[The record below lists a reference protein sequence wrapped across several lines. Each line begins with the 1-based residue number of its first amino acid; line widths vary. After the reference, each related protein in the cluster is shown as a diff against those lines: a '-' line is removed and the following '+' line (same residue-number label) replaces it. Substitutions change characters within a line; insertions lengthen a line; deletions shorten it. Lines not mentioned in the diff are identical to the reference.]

1 MKKLLAKFIILA
13 LFSIAVQGHGLAVHV
28 AQYDRIIEYYEEND
42 PDNTYLTIMQT
53 YPEYFKY
60 GSILPDMQYVST
72 QKKAL
77 EDLYQGLAD
86 YYPPL
91 VLRYDLS
98 LTDVP
103 ESGPGSTNGSYSFGI
118 NTHDFRYAFQF
129 AQYLLDQANL
139 LDPPGL
145 DYGYENTA
153 SCITR
158 GQKIALASGYFA
170 HLSQDVIAHN
180 YWVPQL
186 TAQSGL
192 AELNMI
198 IDDDGLGHIPGI
210 QSHYAVEA
218 NHDYQLGMSACQN
231 VADVVSNLD
240 EGVWVRIGQLEPSV
254 PLVVYA
260 DGDALSV
267 IGTPNPALVFFHEV
281 LQQWI
286 DTNPY
291 NLPDDYRTGDL
302 ISITGFFN
310 ECDIWRFGNRYY
322 PEIFGYGSFGNS
334 FSTWMANHIGFEST
348 GLSILD
354 QFGVVD
360 GANFIVQLFQW
371 IKNRD
376 NSWDTVWEMQFNSV
390 YSKSRDGSAGAFQAV
405 LGMMRYNISDADQ
418 LVADNPDKIDITE
431 YNRLKNNAVFTNPN
445 YFDGFDY
452 FEGVEAQYFDKI
464 GPADKIYETW
474 APDYRNS
481 YVFGVMNALNG
492 YSPNHELTSSLGVYD
507 AYFSVDGVRYNNKNF
522 PPGHEH
528 NFEAVVEVFSLGE
541 MSDGMP
547 ISAKLVLDHIDGDDL
562 IFKSAS
568 TTIQQSPFDYN
579 NEERTTISIPF
590 HGTEIASLPNSELYQ
605 GIHIALYAGS
615 STIPFFT
622 TDWDSYS
629 LLDIVVGNNR
639 YNQYSSYGSSP
650 FSYPIHSM
658 NIKYS
663 SFFST
668 VELEENVIN
677 VNGEPLLSG
686 VSNSY
691 LLQSVVDANIEQATI
706 EYDNNTSIQH
716 RYWNLDE
723 SAHFTGLSNVVGHTI
738 SPHQKAMYEEIKQI
752 EIFHSPDV
760 QFHDPWYI
768 SNPEAAPENWIQPD
782 EFRPLSEMTATG
794 DYEVFLNQNDAFH
807 PEIPIYSLKAP
818 QVYADQNGIYE
829 CTGWSG
835 EGIKFDASGATST
848 TNIETDVV
856 FLTSGA
862 QVWPTYTQVNTSP
875 GYTLI
880 LGLDEVLTIPPGA
893 EIECAS
899 GFIIDAYFGDI
910 DIQGEPNNPVRL
922 YSQTTWGGID
932 SWVGGTLDQS
942 IVLENVIIENAVH
955 PIYNSSVYLENQ
967 HATIK
972 NCKFINS
979 GGIRAVSTQT
989 MDIRNNIFQNINPN
1003 SDNQGILIVSI
1014 SNDNDPYD
1022 IDIVNNTFINF
1033 KRSVEVTPTN
1043 IGNYYNMENNI
1054 FYYSDA
1060 LNNVNSIAFVHSFQR
1075 SGTENVNYNLVY
1087 GFDED
1092 GFDFTIYKIIDLV
1105 YGSPNF
1111 LDEAS
1116 NNFHLTSGSN
1126 AIDKGDPAL
1135 PFDSDDTR
1143 KDIGAYYYPQLSG
1156 VLSEDIVIE
1165 GEASIGGDFTL
1176 SAGHTMT
1183 VMPGTEILVAEDV
1196 DITIQGT
1203 LNAMGTASEPIA
1215 FMPNQPTSDKRYW
1228 GGISVNSGEVNIK
1241 HAEIQNAYN
1250 SLYLTSA
1257 SATMS
1262 DLNLHHNYYGIR
1274 IVNSSI
1280 SSIKNSSFSDNYMY
1294 ALYVS
1299 GVSPQLD
1306 IASNSFTNNR
1316 YGLYLRDYSGKIS
1329 GNSITGTYYDGIR
1342 FAGQSSANMTVAR
1355 IPGQTPYAVNNHIA
1369 NTSYGS
1375 GITVYYGA
1383 FPTLGAYNDFGNK
1396 VYGGFNHFYANTG
1409 KNSAVNF
1416 NTGSLDAR
1424 LNWWTPGSYNQ
1435 SKFDW
1440 NPSVEDYVPGGGGG
1454 SKVGKVSDLSLA
1466 LDYIYEGDYLFVD
1479 SSYVEAIE
1487 YYGLAIN
1494 EEPDDSLA
1502 VRALIGMT
1510 GCYNALGDNDGMILH
1525 LNDIVNTYSGL
1536 LVSVSAHDYLVNMQ
1550 VRGHE
1555 YLEALETNLDVIEE
1569 YSDMDEV
1576 DEAIAD
1582 SWFDRMVIY
1591 QLLALENDGLGKSV
1605 PAAEQRSLARKT
1617 ADFVLSEYTYS
1628 TAANLIRV
1636 LNGEDEI
1643 EVEKTVKPI
1652 TFALHNV
1659 YPNPFNPSVTIPYD
1673 LASTSDFSIVIYDV
1687 LGREVWSH
1695 KQIGQMAG
1703 NYSLVWNGMNQ
1714 AGQLASSGLYLIRFT
1729 SPEYTGTQK
1738 ALLLR

>member
-1 MKKLLAKFIILA
+1 MTLPENEIVSKRTFSSRTYHLEDGTYRTDCYSRPIFYKNNDNQFIDIPKDNEELLTIAMNQGSSFIGAGGSYERQVRTTGDTFIRGFNEYVGYHETETNLDEEEYSDVGVGA
-13 LFSIAVQGHGLAVHV
+13 ENTGAGNL
-28 AQYDRIIEYYEEND
+28 QYDDGEPYTDANGNGRWDAEITQVIYRAFHSFNEND
-42 PDNTYLTIMQT
+42 FPVVSSS
-53 YPEYFKY
+53 
-60 GSILPDMQYVST
+60 GSVELLHT
-72 QKKAL
+72 
-77 EDLYQGLAD
+77 
-86 YYPPL
+86 
-91 VLRYDLS
+91 S
-98 LTDVP
+98 L
-103 ESGPGSTNGSYSFGI
+103 F
-118 NTHDFRYAFQF
+118 
-129 AQYLLDQANL
+129 
-139 LDPPGL
+139 LDPDRVYRPNGVGNFG
-145 DYGYENTA
+145 DVSVRYGEHP
-153 SCITR
+153 ITETPSSTSWD
-158 GQKIALASGYFA
+158 QLASG
-170 HLSQDVIAHN
+170 D
-180 YWVPQL
+180 
-186 TAQSGL
+186 
-192 AELNMI
+192 MI
-198 IDDDGLGHIPGI
+198 GF
-210 QSHYAVEA
+210 S
-218 NHDYQLGMSACQN
+218 
-231 VADVVSNLD
+231 
-240 EGVWVRIGQLEPSV
+240 
-254 PLVVYA
+254 
-260 DGDALSV
+260 SV
-267 IGTPNPALVFFHEV
+267 IN
-281 LQQWI
+281 
-286 DTNPY
+286 Y
-291 NLPDDYRTGDL
+291 PDDYAFT
-302 ISITGFFN
+302 ITKY
-310 ECDIWRFGNRYY
+310 E
-322 PEIFGYGSFGNS
+322 GSFFESVESMIVGTNVSQNITVSIVKDSES
-334 FSTWMANHIGFEST
+334 FSTDEDYFMWFDDSQDET
-348 GLSILD
+348 YLSIVYDID
-354 QFGVVD
+354 QVILT
-360 GANFIVQLFQW
+360 N
-371 IKNRD
+371 
-376 NSWDTVWEMQFNSV
+376 
-390 YSKSRDGSAGAFQAV
+390 
-405 LGMMRYNISDADQ
+405 
-418 LVADNPDKIDITE
+418 ITE
-431 YNRLKNNAVFTNPN
+431 ESQNL
-445 YFDGFDY
+445 G
-452 FEGVEAQYFDKI
+452 
-464 GPADKIYETW
+464 
-474 APDYRNS
+474 
-481 YVFGVMNALNG
+481 G
-492 YSPNHELTSSLGVYD
+492 YLSLGYQ
-507 AYFSVDGVRYNNKNF
+507 
-522 PPGHEH
+522 
-528 NFEAVVEVFSLGE
+528 
-541 MSDGMP
+541 
-547 ISAKLVLDHIDGDDL
+547 GDW
-562 IFKSAS
+562 
-568 TTIQQSPFDYN
+568 TTVSSIN
-579 NEERTTISIPF
+579 NEELEVFKDDT
-590 HGTEIASLPNSELYQ
+590 
-605 GIHIALYAGS
+605 
-615 STIPFFT
+615 
-622 TDWDSYS
+622 YS
-629 LLDIVVGNNR
+629 AYTHHFRI
-639 YNQYSSYGSSP
+639 
-650 FSYPIHSM
+650 
-658 NIKYS
+658 
-663 SFFST
+663 
-668 VELEENVIN
+668 
-677 VNGEPLLSG
+677 
-686 VSNSY
+686 
-691 LLQSVVDANIEQATI
+691 DANYHNSWNDGSQKIKWNNFDMDQEYLDSGIKATFKTRKI
-706 EYDNNTSIQH
+706 VDLAECLNESISF
-716 RYWNLDE
+716 Y
-723 SAHFTGLSNVVGHTI
+723 
-738 SPHQKAMYEEIKQI
+738 
-752 EIFHSPDV
+752 
-760 QFHDPWYI
+760 DPWFI
-768 SNPEAAPENWIQPD
+768 EDTTLAPVDWIQPD